1 MPNIP
6 PLITSLGD
14 GASLF
19 SPANPPASGNDGAV
33 PAPTIVGT
41 IGSGANLKNTYA
53 TSYPLIRG
61 AEPERRYPPDSIV
74 RTAVNFTLT
83 PTNAPNPTDLLEI
96 SFTFFPA
103 GNPPPNARPD
113 PTTTYSLGALTAG
126 IATPFLFSADF
137 AGGGQIY
144 VKFKFITTSGY
155 WNYPANITFTQL
167 TLLYNGQG
175 GLY

>member
-1 MPNIP
+1 MPNIQA
-6 PLITSLGD
+6 LVTTAGN

-19 SPANPPASGNDGAV
+19 APANPPESGNDGAV
-33 PAPTIVGT
+33 PAPSLVGT
-41 IGSGANLKNTYA
+41 IGSGGNLKNTYA

-61 AEPERRYPPDSIV
+61 AEPEMRYPPDSIV

-155 WNYPANITFTQL
+155 WNYPANITFTNL
-167 TLLYNGQG
+167 TLMYNGQG